1 MTNKVFIIV
10 FLIASMTVLTGC
22 WGRTELQDLDIVAAI
37 GIDKGG
43 EEVDNRYRV
52 SVQIVNEGQIS
63 GGTQTGGSIKVSPV
77 TTYSSTGSTIF
88 EALRKISPKT
98 ANELYFPHVQM
109 IAIGEEL
116 ATDGIE
122 DLFDFLERD
131 QQFRVLFPML
141 IVRGDTAGNLLK
153 ISTPLEHLPSAKII
167 GGLEFTKKIWGEYAT
182 TRADQVILNLGSK
195 GTGTITGVQINGNV
209 EDGNQLTNIE
219 QISPK
224 TEIEIR
230 GIAVFKEGKLLRWL
244 DDDVAR
250 GATWINNELSN
261 TIVNLDCK
269 SEKNS
274 IAIQIMR
281 SKTSLKADI
290 KDKKP
295 ALTISVREEGH
306 LSEVHCPVDLNQFE
320 TISKLE
326 KELASETKEEIK
338 LAIKVAQE
346 EKSDIFGLGE
356 VVNREDPKLWKEI
369 EGRWDEEIFPELEFN
384 VNVKAF
390 IRRTG
395 MRTKPY
401 LNTE

>member
-1 MTNKVFIIV
+1 MTYKAFIIV
-10 FLIASMTVLTGC
+10 FLMGSMIVLTGC
-22 WGRTELQDLDIVAAI
+22 WGRTELQDLDIVTAI

-52 SVQIVNEGQIS
+52 TVQIVNEGQIS
-63 GGTQTGGSIKVSPV
+63 GGAQTGGAIKVAPV
-77 TTYSSTGSTIF
+77 TTYSNTGSTVF
-88 EALRKISPKT
+88 EALRKIAPKT
-98 ANELYFPHVQM
+98 ANELYFPHIQM

-116 ATDGIE
+116 ATDGVK

-131 QQFRVLFPML
+131 HQFRVLFPIL
-141 IVRGDTAGNLLK
+141 VVREDTAENLLR
-153 ISTPLEHLPSAKII
+153 ISTPLEPLPSAKII

-182 TRADQVILNLGSK
+182 TRADQVILHLGSK

-209 EDGNQLTNIE
+209 EDGNQLSNIE

-230 GIAVFKEGKLLRWL
+230 GIAVFKEGKFIKWL
-244 DDDVAR
+244 DDDIAR

-269 SEKNS
+269 SEKDS

-281 SKTSLKADI
+281 SKTSLKASI

-295 ALTISVREEGH
+295 VLSISVREEGH
-306 LSEVHCPVDLNQFE
+306 LSEVHCPMDLNQFE
-320 TISKLE
+320 TINKLE
-326 KELASETKEEIK
+326 KELANETKEEIK
-338 LAIKVAQE
+338 LAMKAAQE

-356 VVNREDPKLWKEI
+356 VVNREDPTLWKEI
-369 EGRWDEEIFPELEFN
+369 EGRWDEEFFPELEFN
-384 VNVKAF
+384 VKVKAF